1 MSSSTEGTALTVT
14 GGSALEALRASYP
27 QHAEDSYVKVTL
39 PQIRFKAKAV
49 LDEAQENVVLKA
61 GTFVLVKRS
70 EEKDA
75 NDKYTFEEAPIGM
88 SVTAD
93 VLYERY
99 RLSYYDSANNA
110 YVSSPVFDDTKEVI
124 KLFSGGKEYA
134 SGTVA
139 ELQAMPEFTIEEDG
153 KKKCKLQLQK
163 VLYMVYN
170 GELHEMTL
178 SLSNGFAWRKY
189 KQENMVPLVH
199 TVFDSKKTEHGGNKY
214 NELTYTVG
222 GYLTEEEA
230 LENLTL
236 VNEIKSGIEAEKAF
250 FGKAQAPAMTALPSG
265 DDF

>member
-1 MSSSTEGTALTVT
+1 MSNELTITE
-14 GGSALEALRASYP
+14 GSALEALKNSYP
-27 QHAEDSYVKVTL
+27 QHTEDSYVKVVL

-49 LDEAQENVVLKA
+49 LDDAGEAVILKA

-70 EEKDA
+70 DEKDEH
-75 NDKYTFEEAPIGM
+75 DKYTYEETPIGS

-110 YVSSPVFDDTKEVI
+110 YVSSPVFDDTKEIV

-214 NELTYTVG
+214 NELTYAVG

-230 LENLTL
+230 QANLTL
-236 VNEIKSGIEAEKAF
+236 VNDIKTGIEAEKAF

>member
-1 MSSSTEGTALTVT
+1 MSTELAIAQ
-14 GGSALEALRASYP
+14 GSALEALKNSYP
-27 QHAEDSYVKVTL
+27 QHTEDSYVKVTL

-49 LDEAQENVVLKA
+49 LDDAGESVILKA

-70 EEKDA
+70 DEKDEH
-75 NDKYTFEEAPIGM
+75 DKYTYEETPVGT

-99 RLSYYDSANNA
+99 RLSYYDAANNA
-110 YVSSPVFDDTKEVI
+110 YVSSPVFDDTKEIV

-139 ELQAMPEFTIEEDG
+139 ELQAMPDFTIEEDG

-189 KQENMVPLVH
+189 KQDTMVPLVH
-199 TVFDSKKTEHGGNKY
+199 TIFDSKKTEHGGNKY
-214 NELTYTVG
+214 NELTYTAG
-222 GYLTEEEA
+222 EYLTEEEA
-230 LENLTL
+230 TANLTL
-236 VNEIKSGIEAEKAF
+236 VNDIKTGIEAEKAF